1 MAKSKAHLLC
11 QSLQLTHPTSLGVLQ
26 MRCSPCCVA
35 LSKGGQG
42 KQANR
47 LVLFWTVLQGSF
59 VKQITSVN
67 ATYTS

>member
-11 QSLQLTHPTSLGVLQ
+11 QSLQLTHLTSLGVLQ
-26 MRCSPCCVA
+26 MRCSLWFVA
-35 LSKGGQG
+35 LFKGGQG

-59 VKQITSVN
+59 VKQITS
-67 ATYTS
+67 AKSTYTS